1 MSIKKTR
8 HITHQA
14 HFRAQNELSPWLR
27 RPLNRFILRW
37 FINSLGLWIAAGL
50 LSDSISYNDRL
61 GVVLMA
67 GLVLSIINSV
77 LKPFLIILALP
88 AIVFS
93 LGLFMIVV
101 NGFTLYLASKF
112 YGQLQIDNFGAAI
125 LAGMVI
131 GLVNY
136 LVTTIVEDYQK

>member
-1 MSIKKTR
+1 MLRNKHR
-8 HITHQA
+8 HITHQQS
-14 HFRAQNELSPWLR
+14 FREKTEVSPWLR
-27 RPLNRFILRW
+27 RPFNRFVLRW
-37 FINSLGLWIAAGL
+37 FVNSLGLWIAAGL
-50 LSDSISYNDRL
+50 LSESISYNNRF
-61 GVVLMA
+61 GVVIAA
-67 GLVLSIINSV
+67 GLILSIINSV

-101 NGFTLYLASKF
+101 NGFTLFLVTKF
-112 YGQLQIDNFGAAI
+112 YDQLQISNFGAAI